1 MVGRRRFWLGLLL
14 VVQLLVVAVGWC
26 PQALAFSSDQ
36 KLILEAWRIV
46 DRAYVD
52 DRFNGQNWW
61 RVRQQVLKQ
70 PIGDRQAAY
79 DAIDGMLEK
88 LEDPF
93 TRLLTP
99 DRYRTLQVSTSG
111 ELTGVGLQIAEDED
125 GVLKVLAPIAGT
137 PAEAAGIQ
145 PGDRVLE
152 IDGVATAS
160 LSLDDAAM
168 RMRGE
173 IGTRVVLK
181 LERSLDGTVE
191 NIELVRDRI
200 AINPV
205 FAEARS
211 PEGGPKIGYIRLSQ
225 FNGNA
230 AAEMASAIE
239 NLEAEDTQAYILDL
253 RNNPGGLLQ
262 AGIEISRL
270 WLDEGT
276 IVYTVN
282 RQSILESFESNH
294 TALTTDPMAVLVN
307 EGTASASEILAGA
320 LKDNDRA
327 VIVGRQTFGKGS
339 IQSLFDLSDDSGLA
353 VTVAKYQTPDRIDIN
368 KRGIAPDI
376 AIDPVPLSRD
386 RLATKDDPAY
396 QTAVQLL
403 SEKTAIASK

>member
-211 PEGGPKIGYIRLSQ
+211 PEGGLKIGYIRLSQ

-239 NLEAEDTQAYILDL
+239 NLEAEETQAYILDL

-282 RQSILESFESNH
+282 RQSILESFESTH
-294 TALTTDPMAVLVN
+294 TALTTDPMVVLVN